1 MSSELYGVEKSM
13 NYYLTKRKKAK
24 RSYFYVNFSDPNDS
38 RKILLS
44 MSVELLRRKIGI
56 SNNLPITREKEA
68 YVIVERAIA
77 DGIINLDRDTKNF
90 IDYVSNFWDFDKS
103 ECIRRRNQKVPDSI
117 GKDYAM
123 NMLGCFKTHAKP
135 NLPSRLNLHEVTAS
149 HIEKVIDALLDQGK
163 LSNATVKRV
172 VQSMSV
178 PLKEAT
184 RKKWIAHNPID
195 GVESIGNTYKERGI
209 YTIEEIKKV
218 LDYLYRKATVGTIE
232 IKEARV
238 PDVEK
243 TGKAQ
248 FKEKEFTVKTT
259 MQPFLATSLAAYTGM
274 RAGEIQALTSDQI
287 ELVNEKFGILTVDR
301 AFNDYAKEKS
311 TKGKRT
317 RKVPV
322 PRDLCD
328 QLLEE
333 AKKNPHPGSKLVFW
347 SKKSPT
353 NPVASSFF
361 LKQFYKALE
370 YTGIDEAARKARN
383 IDFHS
388 LRHTFNSNLRGRIT
402 EKALRAVVG
411 HESEAM
417 SDRYTHENDEEILAV
432 GGVVDEMFQEK
443 IKENSLK
450 QNEEK
455 ALKDE

>member
-1 MSSELYGVEKSM
+1 MNSELNGVQKSM

-38 RKILLS
+38 RKVLLS
-44 MSVELLRRKIGI
+44 MSVELLRRKLGV
-56 SNNLPITREKEA
+56 SNKLPITREKEA

-77 DGIINLDRDTKNF
+77 EGIINLDRDTKNF
-90 IDYVSNFWDFDKS
+90 IEYVSDFWDFDNS
-103 ECIRRRNQKVPDSI
+103 EYIRRRNQKAPNSI

-123 NMLGCFKTHAKP
+123 NMLGSFKTHAKP
-135 NLPSRLNLHEVTAS
+135 NLPPRLNLHEVTAQN
-149 HIEKVIDALLDQGK
+149 IEKVIDTLLDQGK

-184 RKKWIAHNPID
+184 RKKWIAHNPMD
-195 GVESIGNTYKERGI
+195 GVESIANTYEERGI

-238 PDVEK
+238 PDVDK

-248 FKEKEFTVKTT
+248 FKEKEFSVKTT

-274 RAGEIQALTSDQI
+274 RAGEIRALTSDQI
-287 ELVNEKFGILTVDR
+287 ELVDEKFGILTVDR
-301 AFNDYAKEKS
+301 AYNDYAKEKS

-322 PRDLCD
+322 PRALCD

-333 AKKNPHPGSKLVFW
+333 AKKNPHPGSKWVFW
-347 SKKSPT
+347 SKKSPN

-361 LKQFYKALE
+361 LKQFYTALK
-370 YTGIDEAARKARN
+370 YTGIDEDARKARN

-417 SDRYTHENDEEILAV
+417 SDRYTHGSDEDILAV
-432 GGVVDEMFQEK
+432 GGVVDEMFGETKQDKKQNQEK
-443 IKENSLK
+443 VVRYE
-450 QNEEK
+450 
-455 ALKDE
+455 